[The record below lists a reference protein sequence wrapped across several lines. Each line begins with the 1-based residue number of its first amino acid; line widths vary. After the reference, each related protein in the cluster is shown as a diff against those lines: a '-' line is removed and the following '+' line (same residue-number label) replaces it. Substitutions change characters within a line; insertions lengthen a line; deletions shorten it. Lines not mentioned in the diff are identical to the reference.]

1 LRNHASQA
9 SAAPEGTGDDAGAW
23 ISVARAAANRP
34 IPAPF
39 DRDTQVVTSRIHD
52 LPMNILLDCA
62 WCGDEVVFSVD
73 ETDDELV
80 CSACNT
86 RMAFAPDPATTFSL
100 LYEPARAA

>member
-1 LRNHASQA
+1 M
-9 SAAPEGTGDDAGAW
+9 
-23 ISVARAAANRP
+23 ISELAQPRKSGVGCSGRP
-34 IPAPF
+34 VRPWPL
-39 DRDTQVVTSRIHD
+39 DRDTQVVTSRGND
-52 LPMNILLDCA
+52 PRMNILLDCA
-62 WCGDEVVFSVD
+62 WCGDEVLFSVD